1 MADNQARIVLSAV
14 DNTSG
19 VLQKVQAG
27 LGGVGSAATSLRG
40 ALSGIGAAGA
50 VTYLTSVVRQTAQA
64 GQEIDRL
71 STLSNTGA
79 ETFQEYAYAAQRF
92 GISQEK
98 LADIFKDTQDKVGDF
113 LQNGGGPLKDFFDNV
128 APKVGVTADQFRRLS
143 GPDALQL
150 YVNSLQKANLSQ
162 SELTFYM
169 EAIASDSA
177 MLLPLL
183 KDNGRAFNELSK
195 EAHDLGVVMDDE
207 AVASAKR
214 FNEELGRLETAATGF
229 GRTVAQ
235 PIIQEL
241 NNIIEKFREA
251 KREGR
256 SAWSVLFLSPEE
268 MERKNRAAGAFGKGL
283 MQDVEI
289 AKTELA
295 QLESAAFKLSEL
307 DPRMI
312 AARKKLADAQAA
324 QSAAGAGRGFVV
336 PEYPAAPD
344 LSTGGSP
351 DPKNPPKPP
360 KPPKSTR
367 TASGSFTGLTYDEQ
381 ITQRVGKLFEDSDI
395 TKAKEYSDTLAK
407 LDELY
412 FSGAISGELYD
423 SALKKFTG
431 STAKAG
437 ESSTDLADQQER
449 LARMIAG
456 TSRAIEQDL
465 QKDLALLDAAL
476 AKGAIG
482 IRQHEEA
489 YATRLGL
496 TGPDAKAASRL
507 FGETLHG
514 DVKDALSQAFRDT
527 KNPVEAFGNALYNV
541 VLTRVSSGLANSMAD
556 SLLGKE
562 GGGGGLLSGVS
573 DWFSNLLS
581 FDGGGYTGA
590 GSRSGG
596 LDGRGGF
603 MAMLHPNESVIDH
616 TKGQG
621 AAGANVVINVANNG
635 GGEVSATSRTG
646 SDGTVIID
654 MVVSR
659 AVSAARSSIA
669 DDINNRSGEV
679 SRALEGGWGL
689 RPAMA

>member
-1 MADNQARIVLSAV
+1 MAADNTTRIVLSAV

-27 LGGVGSAATSLRG
+27 LGGVGSAAMSLRG

-50 VTYLTSVVRQTAQA
+50 VTYLTSVVRQAAQA

-113 LQNGGGPLKDFFDNV
+113 LQNGAGPLKDFFDNV

-143 GPDALQL
+143 GPEALQL
-150 YVNSLQKANLSQ
+150 YVSSLEKANLTQ

-183 KDNGRAFNELSK
+183 KDNGRAFNDLAK
-195 EAHDLGVVMDDE
+195 EARDLGVVMDEE

-214 FNEELGRLETAATGF
+214 FNEELGRLEASALGF
-229 GRTVAQ
+229 GRTVAA

-251 KREGR
+251 EREGR

-268 MERKNRAAGAFGKGL
+268 MERKNREAGAFGKGL

-289 AKTELA
+289 AKAELA

-324 QSAAGAGRGFVV
+324 QSAAGAGRGFVI
-336 PEYPAAPD
+336 PEYPSAPATSTSGIAGRNTGAA
-344 LSTGGSP
+344 
-351 DPKNPPKPP
+351 KPP
-360 KPPKSTR
+360 KAARATSSAP
-367 TASGSFTGLTYDEQ
+367 FTGLTYDEQ
-381 ITQRVGKLFEDSDI
+381 ITQRVGQLFADSDVV
-395 TKAKEYSDTLAK
+395 KAKEFADTLAK

-412 FSGAISGELYD
+412 FSGAIGGDLYD
-423 SALKKFTG
+423 SSLKKLTG
-431 STAKAG
+431 STAKTG
-437 ESSTDLADQQER
+437 EASTDLADQQAR
-449 LARMIAG
+449 LARMISG
-456 TSRAIEQDL
+456 TSQAIEQDL

-476 AKGAIG
+476 AKGVIG
-482 IRQHEEA
+482 IKQHEEA

-496 TGPDAKAASRL
+496 TGPDAKRATEDFGAS
-507 FGETLHG
+507 LHD
-514 DVKDALSQAFRDT
+514 DVKNALSNAFRDT
-527 KNPVEAFGNALYNV
+527 KNPLQAFGDALYNV
-541 VLTRVSSGLANSMAD
+541 VFTRVTGGLANSIAD
-556 SLLGKE
+556 GLLGKD

-573 DWFSNLLS
+573 DWFSGLLS
-581 FDGGGYTGA
+581 FDGGGYTGTGARA
-590 GSRSGG
+590 GGM
-596 LDGRGGF
+596 DGRGGF
-603 MAMLHPNESVIDH
+603 LAMLHPNETVVDH
-616 TKGQG
+616 TRGQS
-621 AAGANVVINVANNG
+621 AGASVTVNVINQSGQSVDAQQR
-635 GGEVSATSRTG
+635 SRTG
-646 SDGTVIID
+646 SDGQQIID
-654 MVVSR
+654 VVLS
-659 AVSAARSSIA
+659 AVGDSLA
-669 DDINNRSGEV
+669 NRSGPV
-679 SRALEGGWGL
+679 SRGLEAGYGI